1 MTVVA
6 LRYSA
11 PSDVTTSAGTS
22 TVRLALDPAR
32 GPVGVTGR
40 VKDPEL
46 LRDALLA
53 AHDVRESDLRYKGR
67 DRAAYLAWLMK
78 KGKKA
83 SAAVWEAQKS
93 FLESAYSDDVARARG
108 LDPLFTVDR
117 DELSLE
123 VFSRDESAYAR
134 LSIDASLFDGWSPKP
149 GTTPLDLSAT
159 VATEIERVR
168 TYQPLAIEASTTLRP
183 RDSSLTERARNF
195 TKREDDGSPASATR
209 EIELPAAWLRG
220 FLQVQSA
227 ATLPRTSLEIA
238 PVDLYSVLFGLRLR
252 RTKKAPRS
260 LRFEL
265 VPGAPPRLVLEPWDV
280 VIEGHG
286 PAFTGKQARIVKTY
300 GRQRLLALGRLLQHV
315 TRVRVHLLGPGLP
328 TFWVLDLGAHARFTL
343 AMTSWSESSWA
354 SATSFDA
361 LMPRDGSS
369 AAVDAAVA
377 RLTSEGPLSLEDI
390 AHKTSSATR
399 DARAALQRAAL
410 QGRALFDLSSER
422 YRARQILAE
431 PVDEASIR
439 YGSEREARA
448 HRLLGDGAKAE
459 ASIQIVKLHVIA
471 GEGIEIWGELADAAS
486 KRTFTPRF
494 LVDGEDQVQSAWC
507 NCPTYQRSQLREGPC
522 EHMLALRVFQRR
534 RAEELERQRNTP
546 EGRKL
551 IVAETRT
558 LLRRDARGREVS
570 YRVSLDGRVVHL
582 HWTDP
587 DRSGNKVPS
596 EPRFQRTWFDSGD
609 DARRAYFKRLESLE
623 SEGFV
628 DASTADT

>member
-1 MTVVA
+1 MTVLA

-11 PSDVTTSAGTS
+11 PSEVTTTAGTS
-22 TVRLALDPAR
+22 TIRLSLEPGR

-40 VKDPEL
+40 VKDAEL

-53 AHDVRESDLRYKGR
+53 AIDVRESDLRYKGR

-83 SAAVWEAQKS
+83 TAAVWEAQKA
-93 FLESAYSDDVARARG
+93 FLDSAYSDDVARARG
-108 LDPLFTVDR
+108 LDPLCTVDR
-117 DELSLE
+117 DGLSFE

-134 LSIDASLFDGWSPKP
+134 LSIDASRFDGWAAKP
-149 GTTPLDLSAT
+149 GTTVVDFSPSA
-159 VATEIERVR
+159 AEQIERVR
-168 TYQPLAIEASTTLRP
+168 TYQPLSLDASTTLTGTASP
-183 RDSSLTERARNF
+183 REVD
-195 TKREDDGSPASATR
+195 
-209 EIELPAAWLRG
+209 LPPAWLRG

-227 ATLPRTSLEIA
+227 ATLPRASLEIA
-238 PVDLYSVLFGLRLR
+238 PVDLYSALFGLRLR
-252 RTKKAPRS
+252 KTKKPPRS

-286 PAFTGKQARIVKTY
+286 PVYAGKKARVVKTY
-300 GRQRLLALGRLLQHV
+300 GRQRLLTLGRLLPHT

-328 TFWVLDLGAHARFTL
+328 TFWVLDLGAGARFTL

-361 LMPRDGSS
+361 LMPRDGDDKTI
-369 AAVDAAVA
+369 DAAVS
-377 RLTSEGPLSLEDI
+377 RLVKEGPASLDDL
-390 AHKTSSATR
+390 ATKIGVAPKA
-399 DARAALQRAAL
+399 ARAALQRASL
-410 QGRALFDLSSER
+410 QGRVLFDLATDA
-422 YRARQILAE
+422 YRARQILAA

-448 HRLLGDGAKAE
+448 HRLLGDGQKAE
-459 ASIQIVKLHVIA
+459 AAIKIVKLHVIA
-471 GEGIEIWGELADAAS
+471 GEGIEIWGEIAEAAS
-486 KRTFTPRF
+486 KRTYTPRF
-494 LVDGEDQVQSAWC
+494 LIDGEDQVQSAWC

-522 EHMLALRVFQRR
+522 EHMLALRVHHRR
-534 RAEELERQRNTP
+534 QAEELERQRATP

-582 HWTDP
+582 HWVDQA
-587 DRSGNKVPS
+587 
-596 EPRFQRTWFDSGD
+596 PRFQRMGFDTGE
-609 DARRAYFKRLESLE
+609 DARRAYFTKLESLE
-623 SEGFV
+623 GEGFV
-628 DASTADT
+628 DASDQDT